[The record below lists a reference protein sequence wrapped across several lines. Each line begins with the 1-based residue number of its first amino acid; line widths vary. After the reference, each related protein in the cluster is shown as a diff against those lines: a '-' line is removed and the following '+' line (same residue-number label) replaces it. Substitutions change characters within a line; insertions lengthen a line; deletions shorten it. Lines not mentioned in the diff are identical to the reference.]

1 MARRAYSKRYAQAVF
16 EIALESGEL
25 ERWQSDLEEIVRVLS
40 DKDLRAFLESPKIH
54 FAEKSK
60 LLSGQLPKIDSLS
73 LNLVHLLIVRGKLDM
88 MAEITDEFQRLLNS
102 HKGVEIAEVTTAVPL
117 DKEDEQ
123 KLAKHLGS
131 IVGKKIEVRS
141 KVDSGI
147 IGGFIARIGDRLLD
161 GSTRNRLAVLKKEMA
176 GAER

>member
-40 DKDLRAFLESPKIH
+40 DKDLRAFLESPKVN

-60 LLSGQLPKIDSLS
+60 LLSGQMPRINPLS
-73 LNLVHLLIVRGKLDM
+73 LNLVHLLIVRGRLDM
-88 MAEITDEFQRLLNS
+88 MGEIADEFQRLLNS
-102 HKGVEIAEVTTAVPL
+102 HKGIEIAEVTTAVTL
-117 DKEDEQ
+117 DKEDER
-123 KLAKHLGS
+123 KLARHLGS
-131 IVGKKIEVRS
+131 IVGRKIEIRAE
-141 KVDSGI
+141 VDSGI

-161 GSTRNRLAVLKKEMA
+161 GSTRNRLATLKKEMA
-176 GAER
+176 SAER